1 MPTAK
6 GGKRNKQ
13 SASVASFSDE
23 NKSWLKPKKRSLF
36 EDDEPAPRQRPGP
49 SAVRKRGSA
58 ALSRPLARGPRKGAA
73 AAPGKRPPAA
83 EVVEESEESDDDS
96 EEDVGDEYEGAD
108 SVESGE
114 EEAEDEKDED
124 EDDDEEEEEEEEEAE
139 SGGDESG
146 GEELAFERKARK
158 TVARMEAEA
167 AEQASEQR
175 GAAAS
180 FTMPTGPREEMPDI
194 GTLKSR
200 IADVVDVLGD
210 FASKRQE
217 GVTRVEY
224 VSLLA
229 EDLQQVYGYNGEL
242 VELLLQLFS
251 PAEALEFI
259 EASEKPR
266 PVTIRTN
273 TLKTRRRELAQALIS
288 RNVSLDPISKWSSEG
303 LQIYESAVPIGA
315 TPEYLAGHYMI
326 QSASSFLP
334 VLALDP
340 QPGQRV
346 LDMASAPGGKTSH
359 IAARM
364 GNSGTLVANDF
375 NKQRL
380 PSLAS
385 NLARQGVRCA
395 ILLHADGREFPRLMG
410 GFDRVLLDAP
420 CTGLGVISKDPAVKA
435 EKGFTDV
442 QRCQQLQKELLL
454 AAIDSC
460 TANSAGGGIVVYSTC
475 SIAVEENEAVVDYAL
490 ASRNV
495 KLVDTGLPFGV
506 EGLTRYRSKRF
517 HASLKHARRFYP
529 HTHNMDGF
537 FVAKLRKFSNDLPP
551 GAQQQP
557 PPSKAASK
565 KKPPPPSKKR
575 QK

>member
-124 EDDDEEEEEEEEEAE
+124 EDDDDDEEEEEEEAE

-200 IADVVDVLGD
+200 IADVVDGATLPRRFQDTLETRPRHVRDTSHRPGGAQRHTRPTLRS
-210 FASKRQE
+210 AS
-217 GVTRVEY
+217 
-224 VSLLA
+224 
-229 EDLQQVYGYNGEL
+229 
-242 VELLLQLFS
+242 
-251 PAEALEFI
+251 
-259 EASEKPR
+259 PR
-266 PVTIRTN
+266 PRVRTA
-273 TLKTRRRELAQALIS
+273 RA
-288 RNVSLDPISKWSSEG
+288 
-303 LQIYESAVPIGA
+303 A
-315 TPEYLAGHYMI
+315 T
-326 QSASSFLP
+326 
-334 VLALDP
+334 D
-340 QPGQRV
+340 
-346 LDMASAPGGKTSH
+346 
-359 IAARM
+359 AA
-364 GNSGTLVANDF
+364 T
-375 NKQRL
+375 
-380 PSLAS
+380 
-385 NLARQGVRCA
+385 
-395 ILLHADGREFPRLMG
+395 
-410 GFDRVLLDAP
+410 DA
-420 CTGLGVISKDPAVKA
+420 
-435 EKGFTDV
+435 
-442 QRCQQLQKELLL
+442 
-454 AAIDSC
+454 
-460 TANSAGGGIVVYSTC
+460 
-475 SIAVEENEAVVDYAL
+475 
-490 ASRNV
+490 
-495 KLVDTGLPFGV
+495 
-506 EGLTRYRSKRF
+506 
-517 HASLKHARRFYP
+517 
-529 HTHNMDGF
+529 
-537 FVAKLRKFSNDLPP
+537 
-551 GAQQQP
+551 
-557 PPSKAASK
+557 
-565 KKPPPPSKKR
+565 
-575 QK
+575 